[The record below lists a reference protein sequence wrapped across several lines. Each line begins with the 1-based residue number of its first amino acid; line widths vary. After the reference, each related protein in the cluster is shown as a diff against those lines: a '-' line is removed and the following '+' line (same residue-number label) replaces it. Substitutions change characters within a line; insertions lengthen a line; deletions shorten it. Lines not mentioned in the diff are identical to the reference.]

1 MVLNRKGFFLEL
13 GDHEAKTAETM
24 PPTNEVKVESAPESS
39 QPSAAPVPVEEI
51 APAAIEEIAPV
62 PVEEIAPAPVAVAAE
77 SKTDTTAESPEV
89 ETKAKP
95 SPTIAENIA
104 AELAAADSAR
114 PEVELVT
121 FAPEALQPGNSIRPG
136 KRRPGTNLAGFR
148 SMATDLF
155 KG

>member
-13 GDHEAKTAETM
+13 GDHKEKAAEPKPQT
-24 PPTNEVKVESAPESS
+24 KQIQVESAPESS
-39 QPSAAPVPVEEI
+39 QPAAVPVPVEK
-51 APAAIEEIAPV
+51 
-62 PVEEIAPAPVAVAAE
+62 IAPAPVEQIAPAPIAVAAE
-77 SKTDTTAESPEV
+77 SKTDTTAESTEV

-95 SPTIAENIA
+95 SLTIAETIA

-136 KRRPGTNLAGFR
+136 KRRPGNNLAGFR

>member
-13 GDHEAKTAETM
+13 GDHEAKTAEAK
-24 PPTNEVKVESAPESS
+24 PQTNEVKVESAPESS

-51 APAAIEEIAPV
+51 APA
-62 PVEEIAPAPVAVAAE
+62 PVAVAAE
-77 SKTDTTAESPEV
+77 SKTDITAESPEV

-136 KRRPGTNLAGFR
+136 KRRPGNNLAGFR

>member
-13 GDHEAKTAETM
+13 GDHEAKTAEAK
-24 PPTNEVKVESAPESS
+24 PQTNEVKVESAPESS
-39 QPSAAPVPVEEI
+39 QPSA
-51 APAAIEEIAPV
+51 APV

-136 KRRPGTNLAGFR
+136 KRRPGNNLAGFR